1 MRLPPCRQRGC
12 ARLRAPRGRAHLRPR
27 RQGTLRRSGR
37 ARNLRHTL
45 GRAGHKHG
53 ADHQAGRRPGLTP
66 QPTRRQNK
74 DAAMTCVSPI
84 RPLPEAAD
92 NRVPL
97 GHHSSGA
104 LHLDLDRLLAGRL
117 LIQGSSGAGKSR
129 TLRRIIEEAFD
140 YTTIAI
146 VDPEGE
152 FENLARHIGATTI
165 RAVELTADGLTA
177 AAARSRHH
185 RLSIHIDLTD
195 LDPDQRIIK
204 AAAFFA
210 GLIGAPRDDW
220 DHTVL
225 VCIDEGHL
233 LAPHVAGSARDAEA
247 RRLGVATLT
256 DLCAR
261 GRKRGL
267 APVIATQRLAK
278 LSTSVVSELQNVLV
292 GLNVFDRDI
301 ARAADLL
308 GFSAKEADALRTLVP
323 GDFFAMGPALSATPC
338 LAHIDPTIT
347 EHIGKT
353 PELRAAASVDA
364 TEAARL
370 LDLAGL
376 AEVADHGPAIA
387 LKGTRA
393 LDAFLLDPAAT
404 DAAAIVEA
412 LKRISPNASTARDLA
427 RHLSLDAERTDRA
440 LNLLSAITAVDTMP
454 KGDDRIARLHARLR
468 ARLSDVAVVAL

>member
-1 MRLPPCRQRGC
+1 
-12 ARLRAPRGRAHLRPR
+12 
-27 RQGTLRRSGR
+27 
-37 ARNLRHTL
+37 
-45 GRAGHKHG
+45 
-53 ADHQAGRRPGLTP
+53 
-66 QPTRRQNK
+66 
-74 DAAMTCVSPI
+74 MTSPASI
-84 RPLPEAAD
+84 SVAEAAA

-97 GHHSSGA
+97 GRHSTGS
-104 LHLDLDRLLAGRL
+104 LELDLDRLLAGRL

-140 YTTIAI
+140 YTTVAI

-177 AAARSRHH
+177 AAARSRRH
-185 RLSIHIDLTD
+185 RLSVHVDLTN

-210 GLIGAPRDDW
+210 GLVGAPREDW
-220 DHTVL
+220 AHTVL

-256 DLCAR
+256 DLAAR

-267 APVIATQRLAK
+267 ATVIATQRLAK
-278 LSTSVVSELQNVLV
+278 LSTSVVSELQNFLV

-308 GFSAKEADALRTLVP
+308 GFAPRDADLLRNLAP
-323 GDFFAMGPALSATPC
+323 GDFFALGPALSATPV

-347 EHIGKT
+347 QHVGRT
-353 PELRAAASVDA
+353 PELRAAAAIEAD
-364 TEAARL
+364 EAARL

-376 AEVADHGPAIA
+376 AEVADHGPGIT

-393 LDAFLLDPAAT
+393 LDAFLLDPSAT
-404 DAAAIVEA
+404 DAAAIMDA
-412 LKRISPNASTARDLA
+412 LKRISPNASTACDLA
-427 RHLSLDAERTDRA
+427 RHLSLDADRTDRA
-440 LNLLSAITAVDTMP
+440 LNLLSAIAAIDTMP
-454 KGDDRIARLHARLR
+454 RGDDRIARLHARLR
-468 ARLSDVAVVAL
+468 ARLSDVAVVSL

>member
-1 MRLPPCRQRGC
+1 
-12 ARLRAPRGRAHLRPR
+12 
-27 RQGTLRRSGR
+27 
-37 ARNLRHTL
+37 
-45 GRAGHKHG
+45 
-53 ADHQAGRRPGLTP
+53 
-66 QPTRRQNK
+66 
-74 DAAMTCVSPI
+74 MTCVTPI
-84 RPLPEAAD
+84 RLPDAAD

-97 GHHSSGA
+97 GRHSTGA
-104 LHLDLDRLLAGRL
+104 LSLDLDRLLAGRL

-152 FENLARHIGATTI
+152 FDNLARHIGATTL
-165 RAVELTADGLTA
+165 RAVDLSAEGLTA

-210 GLIGAPRDDW
+210 GLVGAPREDW
-220 DHTVL
+220 AHTVL

-278 LSTSVVSELQNVLV
+278 LSTSVVSELQNFLV

-301 ARAADLL
+301 SRAADLL
-308 GFSAKEADALRTLVP
+308 GFSNREADRLRALAP
-323 GDFFAMGPALSATPC
+323 GDFFAMGPALSPTPV
-338 LAHIDPTIT
+338 LAHVDPTIT
-347 EHIGKT
+347 DHVGKT
-353 PELRAAASVDA
+353 PDLRSAASV
-364 TEAARL
+364 EAGRPRGCSTWQVLPRSPIMAPPSRSKAPARSM
-370 LDLAGL
+370 GSSSIRQR
-376 AEVADHGPAIA
+376 P
-387 LKGTRA
+387 TR
-393 LDAFLLDPAAT
+393 PRSWT
-404 DAAAIVEA
+404 
-412 LKRISPNASTARDLA
+412 
-427 RHLSLDAERTDRA
+427 H
-440 LNLLSAITAVDTMP
+440 
-454 KGDDRIARLHARLR
+454 
-468 ARLSDVAVVAL
+468 

>member
-1 MRLPPCRQRGC
+1 
-12 ARLRAPRGRAHLRPR
+12 
-27 RQGTLRRSGR
+27 
-37 ARNLRHTL
+37 
-45 GRAGHKHG
+45 
-53 ADHQAGRRPGLTP
+53 
-66 QPTRRQNK
+66 
-74 DAAMTCVSPI
+74 MTCVTPI
-84 RPLPEAAD
+84 RAPEAAD

-97 GHHSSGA
+97 GHHSTGTLS
-104 LHLDLDRLLAGRL
+104 LDLDRLLAGRL

-140 YTTIAI
+140 YTTLAI

-177 AAARSRHH
+177 AATRSRRH
-185 RLSIHIDLTD
+185 RLSMHIDLTD

-210 GLIGAPRDDW
+210 GLVGAPREDW
-220 DHTVL
+220 AHTML

-233 LAPHVAGSARDAEA
+233 LAPQVAGSALDADA

-308 GFSAKEADALRTLVP
+308 GFPARDADLLRNLAP
-323 GDFFAMGPALSATPC
+323 GDFFAMGPALSATPV

-347 EHIGKT
+347 EQLGKT

-364 TEAARL
+364 DEAA
-370 LDLAGL
+370 
-376 AEVADHGPAIA
+376 
-387 LKGTRA
+387 
-393 LDAFLLDPAAT
+393 
-404 DAAAIVEA
+404 
-412 LKRISPNASTARDLA
+412 
-427 RHLSLDAERTDRA
+427 
-440 LNLLSAITAVDTMP
+440 
-454 KGDDRIARLHARLR
+454 
-468 ARLSDVAVVAL
+468 